1 MPNTYSLARRPLLWG
16 WLSLCLMLCLG
27 AAGSAIAQQQAYTL
41 QGRVTDERG
50 QGLPGTTVLV
60 GGTTQGASTDA
71 DGNYT
76 FSAQLAPGSYT
87 LTFSSIG
94 FTAQNRSV
102 TLGSVTSVTTNVTM
116 REARQS
122 LDDVVVVGSTVS
134 TNRRELGNAIST
146 VSGQELTRSGTG
158 AVLNSLQ
165 GKVPGAQIVQNS
177 GDPAGSISVRLRG
190 IKSLSGSSDPLYVI
204 DGVIISN
211 SSVNVSQ
218 LAVSNDVGSAQVG
231 QNRLADLNPNDI
243 ESINVLNGAAAAAIY
258 GSRAANGVVLIT
270 TKRGRAGEVRVSAY
284 ASVNMNE
291 LRKSVPVNTYGK
303 QFGFAGLRLYTIG
316 GVTPAQVAANPG
328 TTTVGITRAGVTTQL
343 ASNLVDV
350 ERYNYFDEI
359 FQRSYGTDNGV
370 SVSGGSENTQYLVS
384 VGYFKNQGIV
394 RGTDFTRYNIRTRLN
409 QGLTKWARL
418 TAGVA
423 FSNSYADEKANGNV
437 FYSPINSVNITN
449 NIYDIRQRDANG
461 NLRAVEPTRVNPL
474 STIEDMD
481 FTQRVNRTISDLQLK
496 LTPLRGL
503 SVDYLIGADL
513 YGQAGQSYIRPYP
526 YQAQAG
532 LPLARYP
539 FGFASNAQLNAL
551 QLNSDL
557 NVAYDRQLGENFKT
571 TLLAGYSYQYV
582 RQELT
587 QARGQNL
594 TPFITTISGA
604 ANNTL
609 VSTYGIPEQ
618 FDLSGAYVQGTLG
631 YRNLAFVTAAVR
643 RDGSSKFS
651 SSETNQYYPKVSG
664 SLVVSDLGFW
674 QNAGY
679 AKAFNSLKLRA
690 SYGQAGGLTGIGSY
704 DRFYQFSPVP
714 FLGRSTYLPNSRL
727 ANERVRPERL
737 TELEV
742 GGDLGFL
749 NDRIGLGIT
758 AYWQETE
765 QLLANRNVAPSTGGL
780 TIVTNVA
787 SIENKGVELQL
798 TATPVRTANF
808 SWDITA
814 LFNRNRNKVLEL
826 PGSGGQQQAIAI
838 DNVAG
843 APVYLLAG
851 QPVGVFYGSGYAR
864 NPDGSLLLTPQGFP
878 QDERTRGQAV
888 GATSYVP
895 AREGNGQPGY
905 GPGTAIANIVIGNPN
920 PKWTGS
926 FSTNVAFKKL
936 SARILLDAVQGV
948 DVFNADYRTRQGVG
962 LGDLAEKELRG
973 ELPRGYIFAVYN
985 TQEFRIDDGS
995 FVKLREASLSY
1006 DLPTFTPLIR
1016 SLNVSLIGRNLV
1028 SWDNY
1033 KGFDPETSAGGTS
1046 DLLRAIDFGNVPIPR
1061 TYQLRVAASF

>member
-1 MPNTYSLARRPLLWG
+1 MPNTYSLSRRPLLWS
-16 WLSLCLMLCLG
+16 WLAICLLLCLG
-27 AAGSAIAQQQAYTL
+27 TTSQVYAQQQTYTL

-71 DGNYT
+71 DGNYS
-76 FSAQLAPGSYT
+76 FSAQLAPGSYS

-94 FTAQNRSV
+94 YTAQSRSL
-102 TLGSVTSVTTNVTM
+102 TLGSTTSITTNVTM

-177 GDPAGSISVRLRG
+177 GDPSGSISVRLRG
-190 IKSLSGSSDPLYVI
+190 IKSLSGPSDPLYVI

-211 SSVNVSQ
+211 NSTNVSQ
-218 LAVSNDVGSAQVG
+218 LALSNDVGTAQVG

-243 ESINVLNGAAAAAIY
+243 ESINVINGAAAAAIY

-270 TKRGRAGEVRVSAY
+270 TKRGRTGEVQVSAY
-284 ASVNMNE
+284 ASVNLNE
-291 LRKSVPVNTYGK
+291 LRKSVPVNTFGK
-303 QFGFAGLRLYTIG
+303 QFGFRDLRLYTIG

-328 TTTVGITRAGVTTQL
+328 TTTIGINRAGVTTQL

-350 ERYNYFDEI
+350 QRYDYFNDI
-359 FQRSYGTDNGV
+359 FRRGYGTDNGV
-370 SVSGGSENTQYLVS
+370 SISGGTENTQALVS
-384 VGYFKNQGIV
+384 LGYFQNQGIIE
-394 RGTDFTRYNIRTRLN
+394 GTNFRRYNIRARLN
-409 QGLTKWARL
+409 QRITKWASL

-423 FSNSYADEKANGNV
+423 YNNSDADEKANGNV

-449 NIYDIRQRDANG
+449 NIYDINQRDANG
-461 NLRAVEPTRVNPL
+461 NLQAVEPTRVNPL
-474 STIEDMD
+474 STIEDMT
-481 FTQRVNRTISDLQLK
+481 FTQRVNRTISDVQLK
-496 LTPLRGL
+496 LTPFKGF
-503 SVDYLIGADL
+503 SVDYLIGADV

-539 FGFASNAQLNAL
+539 FGFASNAQANSV
-551 QLNSDL
+551 QINSDL
-557 NVAYDRQLGENFKT
+557 NLAYDRQIGEQFKAT
-571 TLLAGYSYQYV
+571 ILAGYNYQYTKL
-582 RQELT
+582 ELT

-594 TPFITTISGA
+594 TPFIGTISGA

-609 VSTYGIPEQ
+609 QSTFGVPEQ
-618 FDLSGAYVQGTLG
+618 FSLNGVYVQGTLG
-631 YRNLAFVTAAVR
+631 FRNLAFITAAVR

-651 SSETNQYYPKVSG
+651 PSETNQYYPKVSG
-664 SLVVSDLGFW
+664 SLVLSDLALW
-674 QNAGY
+674 QNASY
-679 AKAFNSLKLRA
+679 AKAFNTLKLRA
-690 SYGQAGGLTGIGSY
+690 SYGQAGNLSGIDSY
-704 DRFYQFSPVP
+704 ARFYQFNPVP
-714 FLGRSTYLPNSRL
+714 FLGRSTFLPSSRL
-727 ANERVRPERL
+727 ANPRVRPERL
-737 TELEV
+737 TELEI

-749 NDRIGLGIT
+749 NDRIGLGVT
-758 AYWQETE
+758 AYWQETQE
-765 QLLANRNVAPSTGGL
+765 LLANRNVAPSSGGL
-780 TIVTNVA
+780 TITTNVA

-798 TATPVRTANF
+798 TATPVRTPNF
-808 SWDITA
+808 RWDVTA
-814 LFNRNRNKVLEL
+814 LFNRNRNKIVDL
-826 PGSGGQQQAIAI
+826 PGSGGLQQAISI

-888 GATSYVP
+888 GSTTFDP
-895 AREGNGQPGY
+895 AREGNGQPSY
-905 GPGTAIANIVIGNPN
+905 AAGTAIANIVIGNPN

-1033 KGFDPETSAGGTS
+1033 NGFDPETSAGGTS

-1061 TYQLRVAASF
+1061 TYQLRVSASF